1 MKNGKSLTELAI
13 EIERRQNAKRDFIA
27 DTREVTFD
35 SFSPDAPQHNKI
47 VPRLVVDGERFPITD
62 ICHRQIGDRTQIPAK
77 YYDRMREEA
86 PQLLGMNVNHWFKNN
101 HERRLIR
108 TLDGSARALLSD
120 RYHRIDNEHIAE
132 VILPVLAEVE
142 GLKVVSCEI
151 TERRMYIKAVNERLQ
166 ADVKVGDTVE
176 AGVMI
181 TNSEVG
187 AGAVVIAPLVHRL
200 ICLNGMV
207 VNDHKFRRNHVGA
220 QADTSE
226 AVYEMLSD
234 EALQADDKAILLKAR
249 DVVRASLDSALFEQ
263 TVAKMRAATEGE
275 IMADPVKAI
284 EKLGQKVSLL
294 EGEKTSVLAHLI
306 QGGDLSRYGMLNA
319 VTRAA
324 QDVESYDRSTDL
336 EQIGGTILEL
346 APSQWNEMAIAA

>member
-1 MKNGKSLTELAI
+1 
-13 EIERRQNAKRDFIA
+13 
-27 DTREVTFD
+27 
-35 SFSPDAPQHNKI
+35 
-47 VPRLVVDGERFPITD
+47 
-62 ICHRQIGDRTQIPAK
+62 
-77 YYDRMREEA
+77 
-86 PQLLGMNVNHWFKNN
+86 
-101 HERRLIR
+101 
-108 TLDGSARALLSD
+108 
-120 RYHRIDNEHIAE
+120 
-132 VILPVLAEVE
+132 
-142 GLKVVSCEI
+142 
-151 TERRMYIKAVNERLQ
+151 MYIKAVNERLQ

-284 EKLGQKVSLL
+284 EKLGQKVNLL